1 LVDRLKKDGTLT
13 PEAYALVKIQ
23 RRGPP
28 GQESLTFPSY
38 MDRWKAKIDR
48 AYEVPYGH
56 GMPCPYGSFTTNR
69 SCSSHRGVVTTK
81 NTAGTGPVLAKV
93 WTRPA
98 DIRTTAPALIGIRSA
113 PNRSSP
119 SPLSMHITS

>member
-1 LVDRLKKDGTLT
+1 METRREPWAACYDLYLMLLFAIARKVEIARRLRSGALSLVPGMLETEGPSLVDRLKKDGTLT

-48 AYEVPYGH
+48 AYEVP
-56 GMPCPYGSFTTNR
+56 
-69 SCSSHRGVVTTK
+69 
-81 NTAGTGPVLAKV
+81 
-93 WTRPA
+93 
-98 DIRTTAPALIGIRSA
+98 
-113 PNRSSP
+113 
-119 SPLSMHITS
+119 